1 VPPLPLARL
10 HGATHNA
17 CFMPQME
24 NDDFVTILA
33 KEMTVVLKTDKNEN
47 RRCCVEGTQA
57 GLKMIRNAFKTFQV

>member
-1 VPPLPLARL
+1 
-10 HGATHNA
+10 
-17 CFMPQME
+17 MPQME